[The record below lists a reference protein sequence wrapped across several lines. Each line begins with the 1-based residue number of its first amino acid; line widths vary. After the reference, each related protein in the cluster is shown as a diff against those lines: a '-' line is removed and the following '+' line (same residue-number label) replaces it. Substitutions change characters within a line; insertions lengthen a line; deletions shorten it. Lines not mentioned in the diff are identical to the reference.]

1 MGFLS
6 DAYLAGILNLASSI
20 LVFLPAVIIIWCY
33 RVKQFEEHPYLS
45 CSFVLWALQWF
56 ALIVVWAL
64 YSPLRF
70 HHVVGVLPR
79 VQSVGVLSAADLSVV
94 AAMGFYW
101 VYAKAEEFRWQEAV
115 RNLAGLYA
123 FLLLWNVL
131 FSPLAPNERLNW
143 LWILPS
149 EILSII
155 TAGLIAATFWFR
167 FGASALPLSAVMIP
181 IYAFLQMPTYAS
193 LLQEGKPDDGAW
205 MTGLALAKLAY
216 GLLFYTL
223 FFSQARTHGP
233 AKLPKPS
240 FSIPVH
246 DLLKLAASSAGAAL
260 FSLLATDGAHWLG
273 RDGAHWLGHVLSSW
287 LPG

>member
-1 MGFLS
+1 MKWQAAGKSWVWTRLPQHPLFSICISRPPLHSPPGTLVARQMQENSARLSEGGCAMGFLS

-79 VQSVGVLSAADLSVV
+79 VQSVGVLAAADLSVV

-115 RNLAGLYA
+115 RNLVGLYA
-123 FLLLWNVL
+123 FLFFWNVL

-155 TAGLIAATFWFR
+155 TTGLIAATFWFR
-167 FGASALPLSAVMIP
+167 FGASALPLSGTNPRVIP
-181 IYAFLQMPTYAS
+181 RRNNVNQTFIIIHVDS
-193 LLQEGKPDDGAW
+193 GIS
-205 MTGLALAKLAY
+205 AK
-216 GLLFYTL
+216 FYN
-223 FFSQARTHGP
+223 
-233 AKLPKPS
+233 
-240 FSIPVH
+240 
-246 DLLKLAASSAGAAL
+246 
-260 FSLLATDGAHWLG
+260 
-273 RDGAHWLGHVLSSW
+273 
-287 LPG
+287 